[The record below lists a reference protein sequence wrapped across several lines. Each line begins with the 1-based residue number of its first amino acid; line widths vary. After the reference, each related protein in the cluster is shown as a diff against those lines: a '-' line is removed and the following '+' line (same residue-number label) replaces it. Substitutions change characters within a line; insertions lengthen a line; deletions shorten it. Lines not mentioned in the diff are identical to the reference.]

1 MVRAENAPWSQLVRK
16 YECGEREL
24 PFGRPERPSKRWRH
38 PLAESHLC
46 AGDHS
51 VALVEREQKDEEP
64 R

>member
-1 MVRAENAPWSQLVRK
+1 MGRAGNALWSQPVRK
-16 YECGEREL
+16 NERGEREL
-24 PFGRPERPSKRWRH
+24 PFGRPEWPTKSWRH

-46 AGDHS
+46 AGDRS